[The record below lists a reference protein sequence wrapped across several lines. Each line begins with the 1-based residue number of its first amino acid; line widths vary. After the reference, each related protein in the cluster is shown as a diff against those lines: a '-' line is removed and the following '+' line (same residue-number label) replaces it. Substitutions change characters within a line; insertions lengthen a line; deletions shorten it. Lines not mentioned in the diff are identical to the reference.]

1 MPAKNTTPAL
11 REVIIPAMKGVKR
24 VMHVFVPAMR
34 HRQATE
40 GSLLPSVCL
49 RSSATGFMGM
59 KVYEKVEVLGPSSLE
74 MVDQPLHGTGGRA
87 QVLLVTEHALKVSTY
102 LEGEAP
108 IISTPED
115 STPDSIL
122 KDVIANYE
130 TGRTLVEKF

>member
-1 MPAKNTTPAL
+1 MAKQPQL
-11 REVIIPAMKGVKR
+11 REVIIPAIKGVKR

-87 QVLLVTEHALKVSTY
+87 QVLLVTDHALKVFTY
-102 LEGEAP
+102 LPGDAP
-108 IISTPED
+108 LIATPED

-122 KDVIANYE
+122 QDVLANYE
-130 TGRTLVEKF
+130 VGRTLVEKF

>member
-11 REVIIPAMKGVKR
+11 REVIIPAIKGVKR

-34 HRQATE
+34 HRQQTE

-59 KVYEKVEVLGPSSLE
+59 KVYEKIEVLGPSSLE

-87 QVLLVTEHALKVSTY
+87 QVLLVTEHALKVYTY

-108 IISTPED
+108 IIATPED
-115 STPDSIL
+115 STPDAIL